1 MINMQTLVNKTNT
14 TIGELDGKMNEI
26 MNSENPSQQD
36 LLKLQQMMNQMN
48 MLVQMT
54 SQLQKSYKDMME
66 SVIQRS

>member
-1 MINMQTLVNKTNT
+1 MINMQDLVKNANT
-14 TIGELDGKMNEI
+14 KMGDLDSQMNTI

-54 SQLQKSYKDMME
+54 SQLMKSYKDMME